1 MNIKDV
7 DKNFNI
13 ETKINDKNLKFIS
26 ALESPFDLYG
36 TCGDGYLRLPIKAA
50 EKVSEGVKLLAAN
63 TSGVRIRFKTD
74 SDFVAVS
81 VKYSEV
87 CRIEHMSLAGTAG
100 LDMYI
105 YEDGMYSYKTLFLP
119 PMSMKNQFEQIQY
132 FGSKK
137 MRDITINLPLYS
149 RVEQIFI
156 GLDKNAI
163 LEHGEK
169 YKNKKPIVFYGSS
182 ITQGGCASRPGN
194 SYPAIISRK
203 LNLDFL
209 NLGFSGNAKGEAAMA
224 EYIASLDMSCF
235 VMDYDFNAPDAEFL
249 KNTHRLFFEI
259 IRKKNPTL
267 PIIILS
273 MPYNSWMEN
282 VKERKK
288 VIKKTYDKAVETGD
302 ENVYFIDGEKI
313 FDIFGGESGTV
324 DGTHP
329 NDLGFMCMA
338 YELEKY
344 IVKTE
349 RRRKNEK

>member
-13 ETKINDKNLKFIS
+13 ETKIKEKNLRFIS
-26 ALESPFDLYG
+26 ALEDPFDLYG
-36 TCGDGYLRLPIKAA
+36 TCGDGYLRLPDKTA
-50 EKVSEGVKLLAAN
+50 EKVSEGVKSLAAN

-100 LDMYI
+100 LDMYV
-105 YEDGMYSYKTLFLP
+105 YESGKYLYKTLFLP
-119 PMSMKNQFEQIQY
+119 PMNMKDQFEQIQY

-149 RVEQIFI
+149 SVEQIFI
-156 GLDKNAI
+156 GLDKNTI
-163 LEHGEK
+163 PEHGER
-169 YKNKKPIVFYGSS
+169 YENKKPIVFYGSS

-209 NLGFSGNAKGEAAMA
+209 NLGFSGNAKGEEEMA

-235 VMDYDFNAPDAEFL
+235 VMDYDFNAPDADFL
-249 KNTHRLFFEI
+249 KKTHFPFFEA
-259 IRKKNPTL
+259 IRKKNPALT
-267 PIIILS
+267 IIIMS
-273 MPYNSWMEN
+273 MPYNSWMTN
-282 VKERKK
+282 VKERKEI
-288 VIKKTYDKAVETGD
+288 IKKTYDKAIETGD
-302 ENVYFIDGEKI
+302 ENVYFIDGEKT
-313 FDIFGGESGTV
+313 FDIFGG
-324 DGTHP
+324 
-329 NDLGFMCMA
+329 
-338 YELEKY
+338 
-344 IVKTE
+344 
-349 RRRKNEK
+349 